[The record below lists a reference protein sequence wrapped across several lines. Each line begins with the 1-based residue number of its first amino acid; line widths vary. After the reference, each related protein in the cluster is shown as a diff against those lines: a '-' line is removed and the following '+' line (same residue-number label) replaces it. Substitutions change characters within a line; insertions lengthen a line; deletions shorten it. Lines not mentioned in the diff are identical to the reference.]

1 MRRRVGGVLAAAAAL
16 AALLLA
22 GCASLPS
29 SGGVNAGSPGT
40 GDEALELDLQAPSPT
55 EGATQEEILRG
66 FINAA
71 TSPRSNY
78 AVARQYLAPEFADQ
92 WQPGEGATIDRFA
105 DRDTLRVDDAHL
117 QIDAVPAAELAANGQ
132 YQAAQSQAPI
142 QLDYRFVKV
151 GGEWRISEAPA
162 GVLMDESNFS
172 RVYRMH
178 TLYYFDRD
186 FRFAVPDVRWF
197 AGRESAQT
205 SIVRALLAGPADW
218 LDAGVVS
225 AFPEGVRLDPDAVPI
240 DGGVADVSLEGA
252 AAADDELAAQRM
264 RFQLKESLASVP
276 NVDDVQLSLD
286 GTVQTGALTFS
297 AITDPTADARAVVY
311 DGTTFGR
318 LAGNGEAIEPIAGIS
333 DQVAGLLPTA
343 AALSPDA
350 QSAAVR
356 SGEGDVFLVRAE
368 AQPVRVDDRDDLIA
382 PAIDGSG
389 YVWTVPA
396 DAPREIR
403 VSGPDGTSVAIQ
415 APWSAIGIAA
425 LALAP
430 DGTRLIAL
438 LDDAAGSR
446 FVAVAVGRTADGAP
460 QALGSVQLIL
470 AGEAGEAADVSWLD
484 QTTVASLTATDGGSG
499 IVSQVLGGLAT
510 RRDGP
515 VGGEQLDA
523 GVSPR
528 EYRVLT
534 SDGDL
539 ETVSGVGWQIRAS
552 GIRFLGS
559 QLAG

>member
-1 MRRRVGGVLAAAAAL
+1 MRRGIALAAAAL

-22 GCASLPS
+22 SCASLPS

-55 EGATQEEILRG
+55 EGASQEEILRG

-78 AVARQYLAPEFADQ
+78 AVARQYLAPEFADE

-105 DRDTLRVDDAHL
+105 DRDTVRVNDGELR
-117 QIDAVPAAELAANGQ
+117 IDAVPAAELAANGQ

-142 QLDYRFVKV
+142 QLDYRFARV

-172 RVYRMH
+172 RVYRTH
-178 TLYYFDRD
+178 TLYYYDRD

-197 AGRESAQT
+197 AGRESVQT

-240 DGGVADVSLEGA
+240 DGGIADVSLEGVP
-252 AAADDELAAQRM
+252 ADDELASQRM

-286 GTVQTGALTFS
+286 GTVQGGALTF
-297 AITDPTADARAVVY
+297 AAVTDPVGDSRPVVY

-318 LAGNGEAIEPIAGIS
+318 LVANGGGIEPIPGLS
-333 DQVAGLLPTA
+333 DQVAALLPTA
-343 AALSPDA
+343 AALAPEA

-356 SGEGDVFLVRAE
+356 SVEGDVYRVRPDE
-368 AQPVRVDDRDDLIA
+368 QPVRVDDRDGLIA
-382 PAIDGSG
+382 PAIDGQG
-389 YVWTVPA
+389 YIWTVPA
-396 DAPREIR
+396 GAAREIR
-403 VSGPDGTSVAIQ
+403 ATGTDGTTVALTP
-415 APWSAIGIAA
+415 PWTANTIASME
-425 LALAP
+425 LSP
-430 DGTRLIAL
+430 DGTRLVAL
-438 LDDAAGSR
+438 LDDGTGSR
-446 FVAVAVGRTADGAP
+446 FVAVSVGRTAAGAP
-460 QALGSVQLIL
+460 QSIGSVQLVL
-470 AGEAGEAADVSWLD
+470 AGEAGAAEDVSWLD
-484 QTTVASLTATDGGSG
+484 QTTVASLTSAEGGSA

-515 VGGEQLDA
+515 AGGVQIDA
-523 GVSPR
+523 AASPR

-534 SDGDL
+534 TAGEL
-539 ETVSGVGWQIRAS
+539 ETVSGVGWQVRA
-552 GIRFLGS
+552 GDLRFLGT

>member
-1 MRRRVGGVLAAAAAL
+1 MRRGIALAAAAI
-16 AALLLA
+16 AAFLLA
-22 GCASLPS
+22 SCASLPS
-29 SGGVNAGSPGT
+29 SGGVNAGSPGS
-40 GDEALELDLQAPSPT
+40 GDEALELDLQAPAPT
-55 EGATQEEILRG
+55 DGASQEEILRG

-78 AVARQYLAPEFADQ
+78 AVARQYLAPGFADQ
-92 WQPGEGATIDRFA
+92 WQPGEGATVDRFA
-105 DRDTLRVDDAHL
+105 DRDTVRIDDTHL

-151 GGEWRISEAPA
+151 GDEWRISEAPA

-172 RVYRMH
+172 RVYRTH
-178 TLYYFDRD
+178 TLYFYDRD

-197 AGRESAQT
+197 AGRESVQT

-225 AFPEGVRLDPDAVPI
+225 AFPEGVQLDPDAVPI

-252 AAADDELAAQRM
+252 TADDELASQRM

-286 GTVQTGALTFS
+286 GTVQGGALTFS
-297 AITDPTADARAVVY
+297 AVTDPVGDSRPVVY
-311 DGTTFGR
+311 DGTVFGH
-318 LAGNGEAIEPIAGIS
+318 LAATGDGVEPIPGLS
-333 DQVAGLLPTA
+333 DQVAALLPTA
-343 AALSPDA
+343 AAVAADA

-356 SGEGDVFLVRAE
+356 SVEGDVYRVLPDE
-368 AQPVRVDDRDDLIA
+368 QPVRVDDRAGLIP
-382 PAIDGSG
+382 PAIDAHG
-389 YVWTVPA
+389 YIWTVPA
-396 DAPREIR
+396 GSARQLR
-403 VSGPDGTSVAIQ
+403 ATGPDG
-415 APWSAIGIAA
+415 SAIAITPPWTSAGIAS
-425 LALAP
+425 LELSP

-438 LDDAAGSR
+438 LDDGGASR
-446 FVAVAVGRTADGAP
+446 FVAVAVARTADGAP
-460 QALGSVQLIL
+460 QSLGSVQLVL
-470 AGEAGEAADVSWLD
+470 AGDSGAAEDVSWLD
-484 QTTVASLTATDGGSG
+484 QTTVVALSSTDGGSV

-515 VGGEQLDA
+515 GGGVQLDA
-523 GVSPR
+523 AASPR

-534 SDGDL
+534 ADGDL
-539 ETVSGVGWQIRAS
+539 ETVSGVGWQVRAS
-552 GIRFLGS
+552 GLRFLGT

>member
-1 MRRRVGGVLAAAAAL
+1 MRKRLALAAAAL

-22 GCASLPS
+22 SCASLPS

-40 GDEALELDLQAPSPT
+40 GEETLELDLQAPSPT
-55 EGATQEEILRG
+55 EGASQEEILRG

-78 AVARQYLAPEFADQ
+78 AVARQYLAPQFADQ

-105 DRDTLRVDDAHL
+105 DRDTVRVDDTRL

-151 GGEWRISEAPA
+151 GAEWRISEAPA

-172 RVYRMH
+172 RVYRTH
-178 TLYYFDRD
+178 TLYFYDVD

-197 AGRESAQT
+197 AGRESVQT

-240 DGGVADVSLEGA
+240 DGGVADVSLEGVPV
-252 AAADDELAAQRM
+252 DDELAAQRM
-264 RFQLKESLASVP
+264 RFQLRESLASVP

-286 GTVQTGALTFS
+286 GTVQTGPLAFT
-297 AITDPTADARAVVY
+297 AITDPVADTRAVVY
-311 DGTTFGR
+311 DGTNFGR
-318 LAGNGEAIEPIAGIS
+318 LAAGGGEIEPIPGLS
-333 DQVAGLLPTA
+333 DQIASLLPTA
-343 AALSPDA
+343 AALAPDA
-350 QSAAVR
+350 QAAAVR
-356 SGEGDVFLVRAE
+356 SVEGDVYRVDFE
-368 AQPVRVDDRDDLIA
+368 AQPVRVDDRAGLIA
-382 PAIDGSG
+382 PAIDGQG
-389 YVWTVPA
+389 YIWTVPA
-396 DAPREIR
+396 GSPREIR
-403 VSGPDGTSVAIQ
+403 VTGPDGSAVAITP
-415 APWSAIGIAA
+415 PWASSGIAA
-425 LALAP
+425 LELAP

-438 LDDAAGSR
+438 LDDGATSS
-446 FVAVAVGRTADGAP
+446 FVAVAVARTGDGVP
-460 QALGSVQLIL
+460 QSLGTAQLVL
-470 AGEAGEAADVSWLD
+470 AGETGDAEDVSWLD
-484 QTTVASLTATDGGSG
+484 QTTVASLTATEGGSG

-515 VGGEQLDA
+515 AGGIQLDA
-523 GVSPR
+523 AASPR

-534 SDGDL
+534 RDGEL
-539 ETVSGVGWQIRAS
+539 ETVSGVGWQVRAS
-552 GIRFLGS
+552 GVRFLGTR
-559 QLAG
+559 LAG